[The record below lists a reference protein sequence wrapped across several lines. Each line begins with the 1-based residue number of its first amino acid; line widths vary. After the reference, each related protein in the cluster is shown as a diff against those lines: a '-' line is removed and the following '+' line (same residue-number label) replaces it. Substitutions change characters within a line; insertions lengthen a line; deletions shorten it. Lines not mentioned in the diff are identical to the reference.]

1 MKLSVLVDVDDHI
14 RWPMV
19 DLPWQADGAG
29 VQAHDAAL
37 GFKAWAVRMTEHRDV
52 TASRFRFIDDAL
64 EVNAYTKQMSVGK
77 QAPVLS
83 ELHFDVLRKAAKV
96 IIVTLDEVALN
107 TIAGVLRYHSFI
119 ALGVT

>member
-19 DLPWQADGAG
+19 DLARQADGAG
-29 VQAHDAAL
+29 VQAH
-37 GFKAWAVRMTEHRDV
+37 
-52 TASRFRFIDDAL
+52 L
-64 EVNAYTKQMSVGK
+64 EFNAYTKQMSVGK

-107 TIAGVLRYHSFI
+107 TIAGVLRDHSFI